1 MSSVADTAGCPK
13 PRELAT
19 STCRLDVLSKL
30 NNIVILDEEKFF
42 AKTSCAVCQF
52 IQGAHAFAFRSYLGR
67 AKGTWRNLLPIVRH
81 PGRTIRSYVTNI
93 DRVVNIPMLIPQC
106 AVVSH
111 AGHYVWARVS
121 IRSEFSGWVI
131 LDQNLIPDV
140 ISMRDSLR
148 VLDLII
154 LIDAMLFLMPDGF
167 PIRMKLHIQYGIA
180 AKH

>member
-1 MSSVADTAGCPK
+1 
-13 PRELAT
+13 
-19 STCRLDVLSKL
+19 
-30 NNIVILDEEKFF
+30 
-42 AKTSCAVCQF
+42 
-52 IQGAHAFAFRSYLGR
+52 
-67 AKGTWRNLLPIVRH
+67 
-81 PGRTIRSYVTNI
+81 
-93 DRVVNIPMLIPQC
+93 MLIPQC

-167 PIRMKLHIQYGIA
+167 PIRVKLHIQYGIA